1 VLFSTVRTYLKNI
14 ALVPEIFDGQIA
26 STGFSVLR
34 AKTVTTGKYL
44 FYYSLTDD
52 FINRL
57 SNIQRGTSYPAV
69 RDSDVREQPIP
80 LPPLPE
86 QERIVARIE
95 ELFTQ
100 LEAGVAGL
108 KRVQAALKRYKASVL
123 EAAVGGRLLAS
134 GEVES
139 SEDGLQ
145 EGWKW
150 ISLKS
155 LSKEIYR
162 YPTFYGMEHLIEGV
176 PVMRGEH
183 INSDGSISHDWKDYW
198 YVSPHISNKF
208 PKTVVESGDLIMSV
222 RGSVGKLG
230 VVDDLLSG
238 AQMSPNCIRI
248 SIRRDLG
255 IPKFLYFFL
264 KSTSGQN
271 AILENVNATT
281 IQTIKA
287 SSITE
292 INIPLPPLDEQQRI
306 VAEVERR
313 LSVAAQAE
321 TTVEAGL
328 KRAERLRQA
337 ILKLAFEGKLVEQND
352 NDEPASMLLKRVEQE
367 RKLEKKEEKQSRRIS
382 RQRNKSNHT
391 QIIKVESAKDLHK
404 LLLIFPGKRVE
415 TDQLWKESNLNILK
429 NGITI
434 VGVTV
439 LRPIFWTQKWRSK
452 LNNLG

>member
-415 TDQLWKESNLNILK
+415 TDQLWKESNLNIDRFYVLL
-429 NGITI
+429 NEA
-434 VGVTV
+434 VV

>member
-1 VLFSTVRTYLKNI
+1 M
-14 ALVPEIFDGQIA
+14 
-26 STGFSVLR
+26 
-34 AKTVTTGKYL
+34 
-44 FYYSLTDD
+44 
-52 FINRL
+52 
-57 SNIQRGTSYPAV
+57 
-69 RDSDVREQPIP
+69 
-80 LPPLPE
+80 
-86 QERIVARIE
+86 ARIE

-415 TDQLWKESNLNILK
+415 TDQLWKESNLNIDRFYVLL
-429 NGITI
+429 NEA
-434 VGVTV
+434 VV

>member
-1 VLFSTVRTYLKNI
+1 MLFSTVRTYLKNI

-415 TDQLWKESNLNILK
+415 TDQLWKESNLNIDRFYVLL
-429 NGITI
+429 NEA
-434 VGVTV
+434 VV